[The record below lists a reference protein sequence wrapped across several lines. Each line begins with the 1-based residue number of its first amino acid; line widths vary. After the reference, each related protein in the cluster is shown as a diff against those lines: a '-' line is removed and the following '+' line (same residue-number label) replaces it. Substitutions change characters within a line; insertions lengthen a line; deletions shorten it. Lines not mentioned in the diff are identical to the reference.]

1 MFSWFESRL
10 NPYPL
15 EEPGQPPEGL
25 IAFCWHYTRS
35 AWPWLAFMSVLTA
48 LISAG
53 EVYLFG
59 FLGNIVDWLSASD
72 PAGFIEREGSRLLWM
87 GAFLIVGLP
96 VVVLLQSLLIHQT
109 LLGNYPMI
117 ARWQMHRYLLR
128 QSMNFF
134 ANEFAGRVATRVM
147 QTSLA
152 IRESVL
158 KLLDVFVYVSVYF
171 ISMMVLVAS
180 SELRLMLPLL
190 LWLVVYVVLIT
201 YFVPKLK
208 RVSREQAD
216 ARSMMTGRVVDSYTN
231 ISTVKLFSHAH
242 REAGYARQ
250 GMDDFLVTV
259 HRQMRLVTLYHFL
272 IYFNNAFLVC
282 SISALSIWLWMSSV
296 VSIGS
301 IAIAIAMC
309 LRINGMSQWIMWEVS
324 SLFENIGVV
333 HDGMS
338 MMVQPHE
345 VVDRQ
350 DASKL
355 EVKNGRV
362 KFDHV
367 HFHYGRLGGI
377 MENLRLSIEPGEK
390 VGVVGRSGA
399 GKTTLLNL
407 LLRFY
412 DLEKGRILID
422 GQDISGI
429 TQESLRS
436 QIGVVTQ
443 DTSLLHRSIRDNIA
457 YTSPD
462 IADEEVIEAAK
473 RANAWEFIEELEDS
487 YGRKGLEAHVGERG
501 VKLSG
506 GQRQRIAIARMFL
519 KDAPILVLD
528 EATSALDSEI
538 EAAIQENLFRL
549 MEGKTVIAIA
559 HRLSTI
565 AHLDRL
571 VVIDAGSVVESG
583 THEELVRDSVI
594 YSDLWNRQ
602 SGGFLAPAEYEEKD
616 EAA

>member
-25 IAFCWHYTRS
+25 IAFFWHYTRS
-35 AWPWLAFMSVLTA
+35 AGPWLAFMSVLTA

-72 PAGFIEREGSRLLWM
+72 PAGFIEREGSRLIWM
-87 GAFLIVGLP
+87 GVFLIVGLP
-96 VVVLLQSLLIHQT
+96 IVVLLQSLLIHQT

-134 ANEFAGRVATRVM
+134 ANEFAGRVATKVM

-272 IYFNNAFLVC
+272 IYFNNAF
-282 SISALSIWLWMSSV
+282 
-296 VSIGS
+296 
-301 IAIAIAMC
+301 
-309 LRINGMSQWIMWEVS
+309 
-324 SLFENIGVV
+324 FY
-333 HDGMS
+333 
-338 MMVQPHE
+338 
-345 VVDRQ
+345 
-350 DASKL
+350 
-355 EVKNGRV
+355 
-362 KFDHV
+362 KF
-367 HFHYGRLGGI
+367 
-377 MENLRLSIEPGEK
+377 S
-390 VGVVGRSGA
+390 
-399 GKTTLLNL
+399 
-407 LLRFY
+407 
-412 DLEKGRILID
+412 
-422 GQDISGI
+422 
-429 TQESLRS
+429 
-436 QIGVVTQ
+436 
-443 DTSLLHRSIRDNIA
+443 
-457 YTSPD
+457 
-462 IADEEVIEAAK
+462 
-473 RANAWEFIEELEDS
+473 
-487 YGRKGLEAHVGERG
+487 
-501 VKLSG
+501 
-506 GQRQRIAIARMFL
+506 
-519 KDAPILVLD
+519 
-528 EATSALDSEI
+528 
-538 EAAIQENLFRL
+538 
-549 MEGKTVIAIA
+549 
-559 HRLSTI
+559 
-565 AHLDRL
+565 
-571 VVIDAGSVVESG
+571 
-583 THEELVRDSVI
+583 
-594 YSDLWNRQ
+594 
-602 SGGFLAPAEYEEKD
+602 
-616 EAA
+616 